1 MRVLTIKE
9 VVEELMDSYLGTA
22 RDSFNYILILHKTGE
37 NELKSYQVCVE
48 NDEDFKNKE
57 AYVSEY
63 DLLTDDVG
71 KTWNIEDF
79 DLYKKNATVVAI
91 SDVEEV

>member
-1 MRVLTIKE
+1 MRVLTMKE
-9 VVEELMDSYLGTA
+9 VVEELMDSDLGTA
-22 RDSFNYILILHKTGE
+22 RDSFNYILILDRTGD

-48 NDEDFKNKE
+48 NDEDFKDKV

-63 DLLTDDVG
+63 DLFTDDVG
-71 KTWNIEDF
+71 KTWNF
-79 DLYKKNATVVAI
+79 DLYKKNAIVIAI